1 MSMIIHNVI
10 QGSDEWHAL
19 RDSYKTAS
27 EAPAMMGAS
36 KLMRRNELLHA
47 KKTGLDK
54 DVHWWVQKFLFDRGH
69 EVEALA
75 RPIVERIIGE
85 DLYPV
90 VGTRGDLLASMDG
103 LTMLGDTIFEHKLWN
118 PELAE
123 QVRNGDLGPQ
133 YYWQLEQQLYV
144 AQAKR
149 AIFVVSDG
157 TEENMVYYWYEPV
170 RGRAKRLLDGWNQ
183 FEADLGV
190 FEPSAEAAP
199 APIGRTPEN
208 LPALRI
214 EVTGMVTN
222 SNLIAFREHAMAVLG
237 AIKTDLKTD
246 QDFADAD
253 KTVKWCKDV
262 EDRLAAAKQH
272 ALSQTASIDE
282 LFRTVDAISE
292 ETRAKRLELDKLVKA
307 RKDTIRL
314 EIKTTA
320 EQAARNYTMT
330 INNRLAPVS
339 LPPVLFDF
347 AGVMKG
353 KKTVSS
359 LQDAADTEL
368 ARFKI
373 EANNLADKMDAN
385 LRTIRAAGHDF
396 LFPDLQT
403 LVVKEVDDLAAIID
417 NRIAQHEIEKEAELE
432 REREKIRQEEADKAQ
447 PATAPEPAAP
457 VTTAASIPATR
468 TAPAPSSGTAGYRAP
483 QKATRPSDRQIIET
497 LALAYRVHESKIIEW
512 LLDMDFESAS
522 SDLEAAF

>member
-1 MSMIIHNVI
+1 MNMVIHEVI

-19 RDSYKTAS
+19 RAKHRTAS
-27 EAPAMMGAS
+27 EAPVMMGAS
-36 KLMRRNELLHA
+36 KLMKRNDLLHA
-47 KKTGLDK
+47 KKAGLDK
-54 DVHWWVQKFLFDRGH
+54 DIHWWVQKFLFDRGH

-90 VGTRGDLLASMDG
+90 VGTRDGLLASMDG
-103 LTMLGDTIFEHKLWN
+103 LTMLGDVIFEHKLWN

-123 QVRNGDLGPQ
+123 QVRNGDLDPQ
-133 YYWQLEQQLYV
+133 YYWQLEQQIYV

-157 TEENMVYYWYEPV
+157 TEENMVYHWYEPV
-170 RGRAKRLLDGWNQ
+170 PGRAKRLLDGWNQ

-190 FEPSAEAAP
+190 FEPAAEAAP
-199 APIGRTPEN
+199 TLVGRTPEN

-222 SNLIAFREHAMAVLG
+222 SNLTAFREHAVAVLG

-307 RKDTIRL
+307 RKEAIRL

-320 EQAARNYTMT
+320 EQAARNHVSA
-330 INNRLAPVS
+330 INQRLTPVS
-339 LPPVLFDF
+339 LLTVHADF

-373 EANNLADKMDAN
+373 EANNLADKMGAN
-385 LRTIRAAGHDF
+385 LRTVRAAGHDF
-396 LFPDLQT
+396 LFADLQA
-403 LVVKEVDDLAAIID
+403 LAVKEPDDLAVIID
-417 NRIAQHEIEKEAELE
+417 NRIAQHKIDKEAELE
-432 REREKIRQEEADKAQ
+432 REREKIRQEEAAKAQ
-447 PATAPEPAAP
+447 PVATPEPVTP
-457 VTTAASIPATR
+457 VTTAASTSTTR
-468 TAPAPSSGTAGYRAP
+468 IAPVPSSGAAGYRVP

-497 LALAYRVHESKIIEW
+497 LALAYRVHESKVIEW
-512 LLDMDFESAS
+512 LLSMDMEQAS
-522 SDLEAAF
+522 RDLEVAF

>member
-1 MSMIIHNVI
+1 MSMIIHEVV
-10 QGSDEWHAL
+10 QGTPEWHAL
-19 RDSYKTAS
+19 RSEYNTAS
-27 EAPAMMGAS
+27 EAPVMMGAS
-36 KLMRRNELLHA
+36 KQMKRNELLHA

-54 DVHWWVQKFLFDRGH
+54 DVHWWVQRFLFDRGH

-90 VGTRGDLLASMDG
+90 VGTRDGLLASMDG
-103 LTMLGDTIFEHKLWN
+103 LTLLGDIVFEHKLWN

-123 QVRNGDLGPQ
+123 KVRGGELDPQ
-133 YYWQLEQQLYV
+133 YYWQLEQQLLV
-144 AQAKR
+144 SRAEK

-157 TEENMVYYWYEPV
+157 TEENMAYLWYEPV
-170 RGRAKRLLDGWNQ
+170 PGRAKQLMDGWKQ
-183 FEADLGV
+183 FHADLLEFAPPAEV
-190 FEPSAEAAP
+190 EPTP
-199 APIGRTPEN
+199 VGRTPEN

-222 SNLIAFREHAMAVLG
+222 SNLTAFREHAMSVIG
-237 AIKTDLKTD
+237 AIKTDLRTD

-253 KTVKWCKDV
+253 KTVKWCKEV
-262 EDRLAAAKQH
+262 EDRLQAAKQH

-282 LFRTVDAISE
+282 LFRTIDAIAE

-307 RKDTIRL
+307 RKDAIRL

-320 EQAARNYTMT
+320 EQAARNHVTT
-330 INNRLAPVS
+330 INQRLAPVT
-339 LPPVLFDF
+339 LPVVSADF

-353 KKTVSS
+353 KKTVAS
-359 LQDAADTEL
+359 LQDAVDTEL

-396 LFPDLQT
+396 LFADLQA
-403 LVVKEVDDLAAIID
+403 LAVKEPDDLAAIID
-417 NRIAQHEIEKEAELE
+417 NRIAQHEAAEADRLEK
-432 REREKIRQEEADKAQ
+432 EREKIRQEEAAKSVQPETTKQAIEQ
-447 PATAPEPAAP
+447 PAPIKSPKSAPR
-457 VTTAASIPATR
+457 ATQAVSKR
-468 TAPAPSSGTAGYRAP
+468 PS
-483 QKATRPSDRQIIET
+483 RPSDREIIET

-512 LLDMDFESAS
+512 LLEVDLKAAS
-522 SDLEAAF
+522 RDLEAAF